1 MPVIRFP
8 PSRKEQTVGSGV
20 HRVREG
26 VDGREEEGIEAEG
39 ADLDGSL
46 VVKLAW
52 LEDSAG
58 GSWAR
63 RHVTPNMNVKL

>member
-8 PSRKEQTVGSGV
+8 PSRKEQTVV
-20 HRVREG
+20 CAVREG

-39 ADLDGSL
+39 ADLDGPL

-63 RHVTPNMNVKL
+63 RHVTPNMSVKV